1 MSNNKN
7 IYLVIFGA
15 NGFPNDFSL
24 SRIRLEKEARDTGWF
39 TDVFNYSADDLIS
52 YNKKL
57 TGVGAGYYWWK
68 SVVCQ
73 ISLNKIKKNDI
84 ILYLDAGCSI
94 NIKAEKRFWEYIQL
108 CDDGPG
114 FVGFGCIGENP
125 PIEKTYTKRDL
136 LIHLKCDLPK
146 YTETTQAVAGLFFV
160 KNNQFGNH
168 LINEWVELSM
178 NEHLIGDY
186 ISINPEYSE
195 YKAHRHDQSILSL
208 LLKLRL
214 PKLNNYLLNSL
225 EVATT
230 LIEPFCSEC
239 PLKATRI
246 NDSHL

>member
-1 MSNNKN
+1 MSNDKN

-15 NGFPNDFSL
+15 KGFPNDFSL
-24 SRIRLEKEARDTGWF
+24 SRIRLEKEARDSGWF
-39 TDVFNYSADDLIS
+39 TDVFNYSANDLIS

-73 ISLNKIKKNDI
+73 ISLNKIKKDDI
-84 ILYLDAGCSI
+84 ILFLDAGCSI
-94 NIKAEKRFWEYIQL
+94 NIKGEKRFWEYIQL
-108 CDDGPG
+108 CDSGPG
-114 FVGFGCIGENP
+114 FVGFGGIGNNFP
-125 PIEKTYTKRDL
+125 TEKMYTKRDL
-136 LIHLKCDLPK
+136 LIYLNCDSPE
-146 YTETTQAVAGLFFV
+146 YTETNQSASGIFFV
-160 KNNQFGNH
+160 KNNKFGND

-178 NEHLIGDY
+178 NEHLIGDS

-195 YKAHRHDQSILSL
+195 YKGHRHDQSILSL

-214 PKLNNYLLNSL
+214 PTLNNYLLEGI
-225 EVATT
+225 EVAKT
-230 LIEPFCSEC
+230 LIEPFCSEY